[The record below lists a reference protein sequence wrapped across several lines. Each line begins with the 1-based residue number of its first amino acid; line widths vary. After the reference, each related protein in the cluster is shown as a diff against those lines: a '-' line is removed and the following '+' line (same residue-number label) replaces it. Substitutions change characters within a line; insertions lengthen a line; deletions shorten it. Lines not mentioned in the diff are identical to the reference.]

1 MEKILKE
8 KIDVFSSM
16 VDCVT
21 YTPMKK
27 TLLVKFNSGAK
38 YIYSDVD
45 YGTFE
50 GLRSAVSKGAY
61 LNRNVIRLFS
71 YKRIK

>member
-16 VDCVT
+16 VQSVT
-21 YTPMKK
+21 YTPIKK
-27 TLLVKFNSGAK
+27 TLLVKFSSGAK
-38 YIYSDVD
+38 YIYLDVD
-45 YGTFE
+45 GGTFE

>member
-8 KIDVFSSM
+8 KIEVFSSM
-16 VDCVT
+16 IDCVT

-27 TLLVKFNSGAK
+27 NLLIKFNSGAK
-38 YIYSDVD
+38 YMYSDVD
-45 YGTFE
+45 HGTFE
-50 GLRSAVSKGAY
+50 GLRSAYSKGVY
-61 LNRNVIRLFS
+61 LNRNVIKLFP

>member
-38 YIYSDVD
+38 YMYSDVD
-45 YGTFE
+45 HGTFE

>member
-8 KIDVFSSM
+8 KIDVYSSM
-16 VDCVT
+16 VDSVT

-27 TLLVKFNSGAK
+27 TLLVKFNSGSK
-38 YIYSDVD
+38 YVYSDVD
-45 YGTFE
+45 SGTFE

-71 YKRIK
+71 YKKIK

>member
-1 MEKILKE
+1 MEKIIKE

-16 VDCVT
+16 VQSIT

-27 TLLVKFNSGAK
+27 TLLVKFSSGAK
-38 YIYSDVD
+38 YIYLDVD
-45 YGTFE
+45 GGTFE

-71 YKRIK
+71 YKKIK

>member
-16 VDCVT
+16 VQSIT
-21 YTPMKK
+21 YSPMKK
-27 TLLVKFNSGAK
+27 TLLVKFSSGSK
-38 YIYSDVD
+38 YVYLDVD
-45 YGTFE
+45 SGTFE